1 MSRQAGSGSQAPMTT
16 FELVD
21 QMARGGSIAL
31 LALWS
36 WLLIR
41 DHREQLAS
49 KLAVVMALAIICYLI
64 VTGKFYPRPTLLG
77 LALALSGSSTP
88 GIFWLFAKAW
98 FNDER
103 HIRRRDLALVALAAL
118 NILVMLIS
126 FPDGSIVNLVAG
138 TLFRV
143 SMLAFAAAGLW
154 EAWRGREGDLIE
166 SRRRLRPRLVAAV
179 GTYVVLIALTEIAVH
194 NLGMPYWL
202 IGVVTSSIVVI
213 TFMFCAAMF
222 GMRQADLFGPV
233 VGGRTA
239 TAKPA
244 IDDPLAEKLRGHMER
259 ELAWRDERLSIAA
272 LAAQLGEQEYRLRRT
287 INGQLGHRNFAAFL
301 NGYRLA
307 EVKAALADPAQRD
320 VPIIT
325 IALDAGFGSLGPFNR
340 AFREAEG
347 MTPSE
352 FRARAAR

>member
-1 MSRQAGSGSQAPMTT
+1 MPFLWQPAIMSIFSQID
-16 FELVD
+16 L
-21 QMARGGSIAL
+21 MARGGSIAL

-41 DHREQLAS
+41 DHRGQFAG
-49 KLAVVMALAIICYLI
+49 KLAVVMALTIICYLI
-64 VTGKFYPRPTLLG
+64 ITAELYPRPTISGLV
-77 LALALSGSSTP
+77 LALCGSSTP

-98 FNDER
+98 FNDEK
-103 HIRRRDLALVALAAL
+103 HIRRRDLALVLLAGA
-118 NILVMLIS
+118 NILVMLITY
-126 FPDGSIVNLVAG
+126 PDGGIVNLTAG

-143 SMLAFAAAGLW
+143 SMFAFAAAGLW

-179 GTYVVLIALTEIAVH
+179 GTYVVLIALSEIAVH

-202 IGVVTSSIVVI
+202 IGIVTSSIVFI
-213 TFMFCAAMF
+213 TFLFCAAMF

-233 VGGRTA
+233 NGG
-239 TAKPA
+239 KP
-244 IDDPLAEKLRGHMER
+244 ITGKLVTDDPLAEKLRTHMER
-259 ELAWRDERLSIAA
+259 EMAWRDEGLSIAA
-272 LAAQLGEQEYRLRRT
+272 LAAQLGEQEYRLRRV

-307 EVKAALADPAQRD
+307 EVKSALTDASQKQ

-352 FRARAAR
+352 YRSARAG